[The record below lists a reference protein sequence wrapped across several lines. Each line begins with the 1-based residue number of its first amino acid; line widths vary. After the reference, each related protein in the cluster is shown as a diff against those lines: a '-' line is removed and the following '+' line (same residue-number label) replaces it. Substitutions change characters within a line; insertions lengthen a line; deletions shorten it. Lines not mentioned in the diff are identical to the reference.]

1 MTKKRRLS
9 FSQAR
14 RIALVSD
21 SHGLIQEDVL
31 QAIGTAD
38 VIVHAGDV
46 GSSSVLRLLREV
58 APTVAVR
65 GNNDTADRWFPS
77 ECCDLEGLEEVIE
90 ISLKGGSL
98 VVVHGHQWP
107 RVATRHRKIRERF
120 ARAQCVVYGHSH
132 RQVIDRDTMPWI
144 VNPGAC
150 GRSRAYGGASWL
162 GLTTGS
168 DAWRIAVEDFA

>member
-9 FSQAR
+9 FPQAR

-65 GNNDTADRWFPS
+65 GNNDTADQWFPS
-77 ECCDLEGLEEVIE
+77 ECCDLEGLKEVIE

-107 RVATRHRKIRERF
+107 RVATRHRKIRRTLC
-120 ARAQCVVYGHSH
+120 ARAVRGLWPQPPAGN
-132 RQVIDRDTMPWI
+132 RRNTMPWI

>member
-1 MTKKRRLS
+1 MTRKRRLS
-9 FSQAR
+9 FPQAR

-31 QAIGTAD
+31 QAIGTA
-38 VIVHAGDV
+38 DV

-77 ECCDLEGLEEVIE
+77 ECCDLEDLEEVIE
-90 ISLKGGSL
+90 IPLKGGSL

-120 ARAQCVVYGHSH
+120 VRAQCVVYGHSH

-168 DAWRIAVEDFA
+168 DAWRIAVENFA